1 MENQRVVITKRMLKE
16 SLLRILKEK
25 DLDTINVAE
34 LCREA
39 GVNRATFYRH
49 YAIPRDVLTEMQRD
63 LVRELRRQVK
73 LPQSKEEIHAT
84 IEKLCVFLNDHLELL
99 RIFVQN
105 FSDTEFAVFMNDLYL
120 ELGKEFSYMDAL
132 KKLNREDIELLTL
145 YSTGGSYFVLR
156 NWIMGSIRKTPK
168 EMADFVS
175 SLASKMEQLLF
186 EKM

>member
-1 MENQRVVITKRMLKE
+1 
-16 SLLRILKEK
+16 
-25 DLDTINVAE
+25 
-34 LCREA
+34 
-39 GVNRATFYRH
+39 
-49 YAIPRDVLTEMQRD
+49 
-63 LVRELRRQVK
+63 
-73 LPQSKEEIHAT
+73 
-84 IEKLCVFLNDHLELL
+84 
-99 RIFVQN
+99 
-105 FSDTEFAVFMNDLYL
+105 MNDLYL

>member
-49 YAIPRDVLTEMQRD
+49 YAIPRDVLMEMQQD
-63 LVRELRRQVK
+63 LFRELRRQVK

-84 IEKLCVFLNDHLELL
+84 IEKL
-99 RIFVQN
+99 
-105 FSDTEFAVFMNDLYL
+105 
-120 ELGKEFSYMDAL
+120 
-132 KKLNREDIELLTL
+132 
-145 YSTGGSYFVLR
+145 
-156 NWIMGSIRKTPK
+156 
-168 EMADFVS
+168 
-175 SLASKMEQLLF
+175 
-186 EKM
+186 